1 MSANDKITIGKNSK
15 GEFVVRHIDMDGCYN
30 RIMGKFGTLKEAK
43 DLANSQE
50 DPAYGS
56 PEYGI
61 EILDNC
67 L

>member
-1 MSANDKITIGKNSK
+1 MSANDKRIIGKNSK

-30 RIMGKFGTLKEAK
+30 RVEGKFKTLKEAE
-43 DLANSQE
+43 DFANTQE